1 LYFIDTL
8 IRVVPAKAE
17 VGTVNVLVKL
27 ALLEE
32 EPETISSEVS
42 KVPFDYSQSRFS
54 NIQCAVPLKPAL
66 NKIVFIRKI
75 THKTSKVTISSIT
88 GGSVIDTPIET

>member
-17 VGTVNVLVKL
+17 VGTVKVLVKL

-42 KVPFDYSQSRFS
+42 KVPF
-54 NIQCAVPLKPAL
+54 
-66 NKIVFIRKI
+66 
-75 THKTSKVTISSIT
+75 
-88 GGSVIDTPIET
+88 